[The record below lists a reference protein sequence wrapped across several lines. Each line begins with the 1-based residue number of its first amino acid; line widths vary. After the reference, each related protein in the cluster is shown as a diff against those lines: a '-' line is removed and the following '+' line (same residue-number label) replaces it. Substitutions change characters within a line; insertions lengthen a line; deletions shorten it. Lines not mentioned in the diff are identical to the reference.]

1 MKAIYLTEQEWQYA
15 RVYDQKMKDKISKIF
30 EIKNICYNKSKLN
43 DKDFKDVE
51 FIFSTWGMSVLT
63 EEEIKTIFPSLKC
76 VFYAAGTVQY
86 FARPFLNLGIR
97 VFSAWQANAVPVIE
111 YAVSQI
117 LLATKGY
124 FQLSAMAKLDY
135 IHAHDVMNEYPGNYH
150 TKIGI
155 LGYGAI
161 AKGVVKELINHNE
174 DIYVYAPNI
183 SVEEANKLGIHKA
196 NSLEEIFDNCSVI
209 SNHIANLPQTF
220 GMINKDIINR
230 LKDRQT
236 FINTGRGQQ
245 VDEIALLNKC
255 KDNPLICA
263 VMDVTYPEPPKQD
276 SLYFKL
282 PNVTVTPHI
291 AGSSGNEVVRMAEY
305 MYQEANRYLNNEK
318 CIYEVTMKMLETMA

>member
-1 MKAIYLTEQEWQYA
+1 MRAIYLTEEKWQYQ
-15 RVYDQKMKDKISKIF
+15 RVYDQQIKDNIAKIF
-30 EIKNICYNKSKLN
+30 DIEDVCYNKEKLN
-43 DKDFKDVE
+43 TIDFKNVE
-51 FIFSTWGMSVLT
+51 VIFSTWGMSVLT
-63 EEEIKTIFPSLKC
+63 EAEIKAVFPSLKY

-111 YAVSQI
+111 YATSQI

-124 FQLSAMAKLDY
+124 FQLSMHAKSDY
-135 IHAHDVMNEYPGNYH
+135 KKAHEIMNIFPGNYH

-161 AKGVVKELINHNE
+161 AKGVVKELLKHNE

-183 SVEEANKLGIHKA
+183 THEEAKNLGIHKVDK
-196 NSLEEIFDNCSVI
+196 LEEIFGNCAVI
-209 SNHIANLPQTF
+209 SNHIANLPATL
-220 GMINKDIINR
+220 GMINKDLINR
-230 LKDRQT
+230 LKDNQT

-245 VDEIALLNKC
+245 VDEKALLEKC
-255 KDNPLICA
+255 KNNPKICA
-263 VMDVTYPEPPKQD
+263 VLDVTYPEPPEQD

-305 MYQEANRYLNNEK
+305 MYEAAKKTLKNET
-318 CIYEVTMKMLETMA
+318 CNYEVTIKMLESMA

>member
-1 MKAIYLTEQEWQYA
+1 MRAIYLTEEEWQYA
-15 RVYDQKMKDKISKIF
+15 RVYDKTMKDKISKLF
-30 EIKNICYNKSKLN
+30 DIKNVCYNKSKLN
-43 DKDFKDVE
+43 STDFKDVE
-51 FIFSTWGMSVLT
+51 FIFSTWGMTVLT

-86 FARPFLNLGIR
+86 FARPFLKLGIR

-124 FQLSAMAKLDY
+124 YQLSAMAKLNY
-135 IHAHDVMNEYPGNYH
+135 IKAHEVMNEYPGNYN
-150 TKIGI
+150 TKVGI

-161 AKGVVKELINHNE
+161 AKGVVKELLNHNE
-174 DIYVYAPNI
+174 DIYVYAPDITN
-183 SVEEANKLGIHKA
+183 EEANKLGVHKT
-196 NSLEEIFDNCSVI
+196 NSLEEIFDNCAVI
-209 SNHIANLPQTF
+209 SNHVANLPSTF

-245 VDEIALLNKC
+245 VDEVALLNKC

-305 MYQEANRYLNNEK
+305 MYQEANRYLKNEK